1 MIDSPEALLFVR
13 LTHTVITSD
22 GRFRGAGRASGGTSG
37 SASGSA
43 SGSRKSPKCIFIQ
56 SSCYRIL
63 RDASGVP
70 EVLLEVLPDAS
81 GSASGGASGSRKSQ
95 KCILFNVF
103 VVE

>member
-1 MIDSPEALLFVR
+1 M
-13 LTHTVITSD
+13 
-22 GRFRGAGRASGGTSG
+22 
-37 SASGSA
+37 
-43 SGSRKSPKCIFIQ
+43 
-56 SSCYRIL
+56 
-63 RDASGVP
+63 P